1 MFCVGLIFEYGV
13 EVWNFQENSAPS
25 NVVWKLANSSKLAK
39 GDLEKLFARVKQMNG
54 IDDDKYWSKR
64 PPWKQSNYL
73 RGVRSDK
80 ALQKLKSS
88 LHVASRNE
96 WQSDYDTPGETSH
109 YYSIVK
115 RELYGGKYPNPLK
128 SFMSSVSRHTF
139 SKLFQL
145 RTGHG
150 VLGKYFR
157 TRGIDERDHN
167 CECGQLETVEHVLK
181 ECPLHPAERDLLR
194 KVSPELDPK
203 ILLDTKKGL
212 GAVVK
217 FLDSLPQLLC

>member
-1 MFCVGLIFEYGV
+1 M
-13 EVWNFQENSAPS
+13 S
-25 NVVWKLANSSKLAK
+25 
-39 GDLEKLFARVKQMNG
+39 ARVM
-54 IDDDKYWSKR
+54 S
-64 PPWKQSNYL
+64 SNIRWRRILHEY
-73 RGVRSDK
+73 
-80 ALQKLKSS
+80 
-88 LHVASRNE
+88 LHVQINRYSIIF
-96 WQSDYDTPGETSH
+96 YDTSDEISH

-203 ILLDTKKGL
+203 ILVDTKKGL

-217 FLDSLPQLLC
+217 FLDSLL

>member
-1 MFCVGLIFEYGV
+1 MDVLAYRLSSFILKPDIPKTFLVLLIISILSLLLMGM
-13 EVWNFQENSAPS
+13 
-25 NVVWKLANSSKLAK
+25 VVFLINL
-39 GDLEKLFARVKQMNG
+39 
-54 IDDDKYWSKR
+54 
-64 PPWKQSNYL
+64 
-73 RGVRSDK
+73 
-80 ALQKLKSS
+80 LK
-88 LHVASRNE
+88 
-96 WQSDYDTPGETSH
+96 
-109 YYSIVK
+109 
-115 RELYGGKYPNPLK
+115 ELYGGKYPNPLK
-128 SFMSSVSRHTF
+128 SFMSSVSRHSF
-139 SKLFQL
+139 SKLFQR

-157 TRGIDERDHN
+157 TKSIDERNHN

-203 ILLDTKKGL
+203 IFLDTKKGL